1 MKSYEE
7 LEANAYKKAEMIIS
21 RQKHCKLIMLRSG
34 AIGLGAAAVLGIG
47 IFTNVMK
54 PPKRP
59 TPDQPGIITE
69 SSETVTTSEVAAT
82 ETTAV
87 NTTAI
92 ATSTKATTS
101 KASNSDVQTSSA
113 AKTTAYITVAVTN
126 KTTAVTA
133 KTTGNVQSGTTS
145 VATTASAMT
154 TVRPATTTRSVST
167 TTGFEPEATGARPQV
182 TTTVPDEEILPSLT
196 STAPQATTTVT
207 YKEEFPELTTTDPD
221 ATTTAY
227 NYESFIMENFHTV
240 AVEDN
245 GIYYEMLAKTYNSNE
260 IGKKIKDITLIPK
273 KMRENFPE
281 KVNAEVYEIKN
292 IDTECNVAVKFEGLN
307 EYRLYHNARYSP
319 KTLGE
324 MLDKLN
330 LYENMSFGTAYV
342 GVEHIQYEF
351 DTDMIWKILLSDRE
365 SRCVRDFALPGNDM
379 AITVHVPFFGM
390 TNLSFGV
397 SKEGY
402 IRTNIIAGGVCFY
415 VGKDKTQAFFN
426 YVLENGMLID

>member
-1 MKSYEE
+1 MDKFEKSAEFIMKRGDMVI
-7 LEANAYKKAEMIIS
+7 AERKRRKLMI
-21 RQKHCKLIMLRSG
+21 LRSG
-34 AIGLGAAAVLGIG
+34 AICLGAAAVLGIG

-54 PPKRP
+54 PPKHP

-69 SSETVTTSEVAAT
+69 SSETDTTSEVAAT

-101 KASNSDVQTSSA
+101 NASNSDVQTA
-113 AKTTAYITVAVTN
+113 VTTKTTAQNTIAATN
-126 KTTAVTA
+126 RTTAATA
-133 KTTGNVQSGTTS
+133 RSTSAVQSGTTS
-145 VATTASAMT
+145 VAATASAMT
-154 TVRPATTTRSVST
+154 TVRPATTTRPANT
-167 TTGFEPEATGARPQV
+167 TTWFEPETTGAR
-182 TTTVPDEEILPSLT
+182 
-196 STAPQATTTVT
+196 PQATTTVLD
-207 YKEEFPELTTTDPD
+207 EELMPTLTTTDPN

-227 NYESFIMENFHTV
+227 NYESFIMENFHTL

-292 IDTECNVAVKFEGLN
+292 IDTECNVAVKFEGLS

-330 LYENMSFGTAYV
+330 LYENMSFGNAYV

-351 DTDMIWKILLSDRE
+351 DTDMIWKMLLSDRE
-365 SRCVRDFALPGNDM
+365 SRCVRDFALSGNDM
-379 AITVHVPFFGM
+379 TITVHVPFFGM
-390 TNLSFGV
+390 TNHSFGV

-402 IRTNIIAGGVCFY
+402 IRSNIIAGGVCFY
-415 VGKDKTQAFFN
+415 VGKDKTQAFFD
-426 YVLENGMLID
+426 YVLENGRQIN